1 MKEGKIMAKNTK
13 QELQKVELTLT
24 TQECTIL
31 YSAVAN
37 MYEKY
42 YKQYK
47 HADNKEAED
56 FWLDLAIR
64 TWMMFVEIVRQT
76 TTEEV

>member
-1 MKEGKIMAKNTK
+1 MAENNK
-13 QELQKVELTLT
+13 QELQKIELTLT

-47 HADNKEAED
+47 HADNKEAAD
-56 FWLDLAIR
+56 YWLDLATC
-64 TWMMFVEIVRQT
+64 TWMMFVEIVHQT